1 MTKTQVRPAT
11 RRLYPRPASPALSRW
26 PREPGRFPGGPGAAK
41 LHLPAAAAARRSEP
55 RGGSG
60 LGDPLG
66 GPGLGAD
73 PSLAPHAMPGAG
85 REVRVRRKASSGS
98 ARERKLG

>member
-26 PREPGRFPGGPGAAK
+26 PREPGRFPGGPGAAT
-41 LHLPAAAAARRSEP
+41 LRLPAAAAARRSEP
-55 RGGSG
+55 RGGS
-60 LGDPLG
+60 
-66 GPGLGAD
+66 GLGAD